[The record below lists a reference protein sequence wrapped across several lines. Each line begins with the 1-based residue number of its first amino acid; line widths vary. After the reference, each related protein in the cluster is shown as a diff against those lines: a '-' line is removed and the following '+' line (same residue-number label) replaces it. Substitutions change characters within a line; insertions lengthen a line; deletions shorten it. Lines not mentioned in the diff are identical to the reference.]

1 MFFRVSHT
9 SRIDHSLRI
18 SEARER
24 RRMNSFLFSSTELAK
39 YFDAAIPI
47 SLPATPPTYVQ
58 SHSVRNSEGGELRGS
73 CYEIFVGGR
82 REVKRCQVKL
92 ICLPQ
97 ILVLVDSAP
106 AQDPVEVMVVPA
118 IGLAPVQIGLIVLS
132 TPVGRR
138 PQFTLPLGYRN
149 YCTPQ
154 AQSISP

>member
-1 MFFRVSHT
+1 
-9 SRIDHSLRI
+9 
-18 SEARER
+18 
-24 RRMNSFLFSSTELAK
+24 MNSFLFSSTELAK

-132 TPVGRR
+132 TSVGRR
-138 PQFTLPLGYRN
+138 NLPSPSGIAITAHRKRN
-149 YCTPQ
+149 RSPSESNF
-154 AQSISP
+154 AISSSPNPTN